1 MNSRNILNDII
12 LKILNTTLDI
22 KSIKIF
28 NYICILRIN
37 KLLNK

>member
-22 KSIKIF
+22 KSIKFF
-28 NYICILRIN
+28 NYIYILRIN